1 MTLRES
7 SANYFRPLAQCVYT
21 RKILETICEHIRWYQ
36 SGTAAWFRIER
47 CISLLPSAFL
57 PLPLYLSC
65 SLSIYLSSHLSLSL
79 DICDLVVKLSGWRN
93 KVSKECEDGAFN
105 REYCLWETIALPHP
119 RLDVS
124 SFDVGYPPPPLL
136 LQPDNPRAFV
146 MPWPDL
152 RHHSPS
158 DSPYVRVI
166 CMNYNMV
173 ARTYGWFVSTCV
185 RYPFT
190 AKFCCGDVK
199 LRAGLVCNRCFAPF
213 PVVSREI
220 KDRCEQQYRKRK
232 ALYVFA
238 HCALVRDCLFAEIFF
253 RKLLALKTA
262 NSKSFYNL

>member
-93 KVSKECEDGAFN
+93 KVSKECKDGAFN

-146 MPWPDL
+146 MPWPPTYDTIRPQIHPTCMWYAWTTTWL
-152 RHHSPS
+152 RARTADSSRHACAIPSPRNFAAATLN
-158 DSPYVRVI
+158 YVRDW
-166 CMNYNMV
+166 C
-173 ARTYGWFVSTCV
+173 ATD
-185 RYPFT
+185 
-190 AKFCCGDVK
+190 A
-199 LRAGLVCNRCFAPF
+199 LLLF
-213 PVVSREI
+213 PSWVE
-220 KDRCEQQYRKRK
+220 K
-232 ALYVFA
+232 
-238 HCALVRDCLFAEIFF
+238 
-253 RKLLALKTA
+253 
-262 NSKSFYNL
+262 